1 MKILIAHDGSECS
14 RVAIDDLTRAGL
26 PEETEVIVLAVAEV
40 WLPPAQD
47 VDEIEEASVDLHSV
61 KELHKRYM
69 KSSKVLE
76 DTKQMVQIAETRLK
90 HNFPKWK
97 VTSETT
103 YGSPAWEIIS
113 RADEWK
119 PDLVVVGSH
128 GRSAIGR
135 FMLGSVSQKVLT
147 ESRCSVRIARGE
159 GLIKDVPSRIVVAVD
174 GSKAAN
180 EAVNAVATRNWKEGS
195 SARVVIVDELIEVN
209 LIAQAIP
216 PVTSWVEEVNREQKE
231 KSGQIA
237 NAAMER
243 LQAAGLHASAVIV
256 NGNPKKD
263 IVRQAEEWEA
273 DSIFVGSVGFNS
285 KVERF
290 LLGSVSSAVAARAH
304 CSVEVIR
311 RNAKDGY

>member
-14 RVAIDDLTRAGL
+14 RVAVDDLTRAGL
-26 PEETEVIVLAVAEV
+26 PDEADVIVIGVAEV
-40 WLPPAQD
+40 WLPPAPD
-47 VDEIEEASVDLHSV
+47 VNEIEEATKDLHSV

-76 DTKQMVQIAETRLK
+76 ETEQLVNVAVTRLK
-90 HNFPKWK
+90 HNFPKWQ

-119 PDLVVVGSH
+119 PDLIVVGSH

-135 FMLGSVSQKVLT
+135 FVLGSVSQKILT
-147 ESRCSVRIARGE
+147 ESRCSVRISRGE
-159 GLIKDVPSRIVVAVD
+159 GLIKDSPSRIVVAID
-174 GSKAAN
+174 GSKAAD
-180 EAVNAVATRNWKEGS
+180 EAVKAVASRNWKEGS

-237 NAAMER
+237 NAAMEK
-243 LQAAGLHASAVIV
+243 LQAVGLHTSAVIV
-256 NGNPKKD
+256 NGTPKKD

-273 DSIFVGSVGFNS
+273 DCIFVGSVGFNS

-311 RNAKDGY
+311 RNIKDEN